1 MFGHKKPALIGL
13 VFLVALMAPT
23 HAAET
28 AVAEEA
34 CTLESFS
41 RPLRQTVA
49 VIDELAIEPWTSG
62 EMSES
67 NRRWI
72 NGIIALVGVQEGQR
86 NENAAPRE
94 RITILLARA
103 SGSDL
108 IRVFTG
114 CPPTFSREEL
124 DKLDASSTGVSRAF
138 NEWLGKDPRSRVE
151 ADQKSFRV
159 KLLSALVQLTKDAVK
174 TKTTESNF
182 LSLLP
187 DIGRSFDLGSGVPRI
202 VIFSPLALANGNFDS
217 KTAAREA
224 GFKQAS
230 RNAADLKRAEV
241 YVVRGKH
248 EASPGAS
255 DYVSALLLA
264 SKGFLVA
271 SSGETLPSLR
281 DAPQT
286 LAVYGGFI
294 SYGLINAPMQIRLAI
309 DPSGSLVNSWVE
321 VSVDKATATPMT
333 GKAICKGANLD
344 NCTIQGDGKDFSQ
357 AWAVDPDPNKPT
369 FDQKL
374 PFSGI
379 RWFQFTTSQKGV
391 SGTFFDPMVIVNKQ
405 KEMPFELAT
414 TAHVKF

>member
-1 MFGHKKPALIGL
+1 MLTRVKRALLGVVVAVTLMLPA
-13 VFLVALMAPT
+13 

-28 AVAEEA
+28 VIAEEA
-34 CTLESFS
+34 CTLEGFS

-49 VIDELAIEPWTSG
+49 VIDELAIEPWASG
-62 EMSES
+62 ELSDG

-72 NGIIALVGVQEGQR
+72 NAVIGLIGVQEGQR

-94 RITILLARA
+94 RITILIARA
-103 SGSDL
+103 NGSDL

-114 CPPTFSREEL
+114 CPPTYSREEL
-124 DKLDASSTGVSRAF
+124 NRLDASSTGVSRAF

-159 KLLSALVQLTKDAVK
+159 KLLSALVQLTKDAAK

-187 DIGRSFDLGSGVPRI
+187 DIGRSFDLGSGIPRI
-202 VIFSPLALANGNFDS
+202 VIFSPLILANGNFDS

-230 RNAADLKRAEV
+230 HNAADLKRAEV

-248 EASPGAS
+248 DASPLAR
-255 DYVSALLLA
+255 DYISALLLG
-264 SKGFLVA
+264 SKGFLVDI
-271 SSGETLPSLR
+271 SGETLPSLR
-281 DAPQT
+281 EAPQM

-321 VSVDKATATPMT
+321 VSVDKAIATPMT
-333 GKAICKGANLD
+333 GKAICKGADLD

-357 AWAVDPDPNKPT
+357 AWAIDPDPNKPT

-379 RWFQFTTSQKGV
+379 RWFQFTTTKKGV
-391 SGTFFDPMVIVNKQ
+391 TGTFFDPMVIVNKQ
-405 KEMPFELAT
+405 KEMAFELAT